1 MFFSN
6 GPAVPK
12 NIVDISQDDASLR
25 NFVHLWHHKAL
36 VFVNDELPQL
46 LFILLL
52 ALIFVRIV
60 IFFINRMNR
69 LADQHSAT
77 NPQRASE
84 IRTLATV
91 IRATSYSIIGFVV
104 LLHTLSAIHAPAA
117 VTGVLASASVVGV
130 GIGLGAQSLFKDIIN
145 GIFILIENQYNVGEN
160 VKLDG
165 VSGTVENL
173 TLRVTTLRDADG
185 CVYFIP
191 NSQVTAVANLSRDFS
206 VATMSVSVDATSDPD
221 RVLDLLRATAMEV
234 RNDPAFQS
242 IAVADPVIP
251 GIDAIMGRV
260 VSYPVSI
267 RVAINQK
274 DAILRE
280 LRRRILQSFEENG
293 IPLGTDPTNMLLMNH
308 ADPANSP
315 AVNKA

>member
-1 MFFSN
+1 
-6 GPAVPK
+6 
-12 NIVDISQDDASLR
+12 
-25 NFVHLWHHKAL
+25 
-36 VFVNDELPQL
+36 
-46 LFILLL
+46 
-52 ALIFVRIV
+52 
-60 IFFINRMNR
+60 
-69 LADQHSAT
+69 
-77 NPQRASE
+77 
-84 IRTLATV
+84 
-91 IRATSYSIIGFVV
+91 
-104 LLHTLSAIHAPAA
+104 
-117 VTGVLASASVVGV
+117 VVGV

-206 VATMSVSVDATSDPD
+206 VATMSVSVDATSD